1 MDELTN
7 EQEQSQTIEQRVQ
20 KQTRLHSAESRQSSR
35 NSNCLNY
42 AEREGRRRSQMN
54 YKALEQIP
62 IPEGLEERLS
72 AKIDEWE
79 QEDTKQKAQRRRLL
93 PRSLRYTA
101 IAASVALVFGV
112 GFHYLRQDEPVNLA
126 EQDTYQDPAKA
137 QQEAE
142 RALNLLAANL
152 NKGMGHLEK
161 AKALSDKAE
170 NTLNKQLKALE

>member
-7 EQEQSQTIEQRVQ
+7 
-20 KQTRLHSAESRQSSR
+20 
-35 NSNCLNY
+35 
-42 AEREGRRRSQMN
+42 EREGRRRSQLN
-54 YKALEQIP
+54 FKALEQIP

-79 QEDTKQKAQRRRLL
+79 QEEKGRNSESHQSLLEDGRVVPEHDRVKKQKAQRRRLL
-93 PRSLRYTA
+93 PSVLRYTA
-101 IAASVALVFGV
+101 VAASVALVFGV
-112 GFHYLRQDEPVNLA
+112 GYHYLRPDEPANLA
-126 EQDTYQDPAKA
+126 EQDTYQDPVKA
-137 QQEAE
+137 QLEAE

-170 NTLNKQLKALE
+170 NTLNKQLKVLK

>member
-1 MDELTN
+1 MDELN
-7 EQEQSQTIEQRVQ
+7 D
-20 KQTRLHSAESRQSSR
+20 
-35 NSNCLNY
+35 
-42 AEREGRRRSQMN
+42 
-54 YKALEQIP
+54 KALEQIP

-79 QEDTKQKAQRRRLL
+79 QEERGQKAQRPRLL
-93 PRSLRYTA
+93 SSALRYTA

-112 GFHYLRQDEPVNLA
+112 GYHYMLQDVPVNLA
-126 EQDTYQDPAKA
+126 EQDTYQDPVKA

-170 NTLNKQLKALE
+170 NTLNKQLKALK

>member
-7 EQEQSQTIEQRVQ
+7 EREQSQ
-20 KQTRLHSAESRQSSR
+20 A
-35 NSNCLNY
+35 CLSY
-42 AEREGRRRSQMN
+42 AEREGRRRSQLN

-79 QEDTKQKAQRRRLL
+79 QEETKQKAQRRRLL

-112 GFHYLRQDEPVNLA
+112 GFHYLRQDESVNLA
-126 EQDTYQDPAKA
+126 EQDTYQDPALA

-170 NTLNKQLKALE
+170 NTLNKQLKALK